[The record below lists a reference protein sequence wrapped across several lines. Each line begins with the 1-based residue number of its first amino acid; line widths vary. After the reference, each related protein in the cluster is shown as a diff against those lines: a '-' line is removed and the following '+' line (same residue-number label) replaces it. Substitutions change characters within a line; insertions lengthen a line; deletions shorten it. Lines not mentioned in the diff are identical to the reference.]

1 MFISNPKRQRNES
14 EPNANMTDV
23 GILRK
28 RFKITMMNMVRGIME
43 KVCALYRQMILLT
56 EIKC

>member
-14 EPNANMTDV
+14 EPNAHMTDV

-28 RFKITMMNMVRGIME
+28 IFKVTMMDMVRGIME
-43 KVCALYRQMILLT
+43 KACVLYRQMLL
-56 EIKC
+56 

>member
-14 EPNANMTDV
+14 EPNAHMTDV
-23 GILRK
+23 GILSK
-28 RFKITMMNMVRGIME
+28 RFKVTMMNMVRGIMG
-43 KVCALYRQMILLT
+43 KTCVLCRQIILQT